1 MSNELEMSA
10 ADRRSFE
17 DIVGQM
23 LKDSNVEGDAKTI
36 ANKIIKIAKDRAVK
50 DSFGSYCYIDPAEI
64 REMVINNAELSIV
77 EAREAEAKKQREEA
91 LRAAR
96 EAEAEK
102 MKAEKAEAKKQEKI
116 ARQIEREKHTAE
128 GEQLSLF
135 E

>member
-1 MSNELEMSA
+1 MSEKLEMSA

-17 DIVGQM
+17 DIVGQI

-36 ANKIIKIAKDRAVK
+36 ADKIVKIAKDRAEK
-50 DSFGSYCYIDPAEI
+50 TSFGSYCYIDPEEI
-64 REMVINNAELSIV
+64 REMVINNAELSLY
-77 EAREAEAKKQREEA
+77 EKREAEAKKRREEA

-116 ARQIEREKHTAE
+116 ARQIEKEKHTAE

>member
-1 MSNELEMSA
+1 MSEKLEMRE

-23 LKDSNVEGDAKTI
+23 LKESNVEGDAKTI

-77 EAREAEAKKQREEA
+77 EAREAELAKKRDEEEKRRLSEEA
-91 LRAAR
+91 KKRQ
-96 EAEAEK
+96 AELE
-102 MKAEKAEAKKQEKI
+102 EQKKQEKI
-116 ARQIEREKHTAE
+116 AKQLEKERHTAE